1 MKSEIIKEDCVKS
14 GVTQEESVKIDE
26 KTMSL
31 LIWPD
36 TIIIRMERVLC
47 NRAGYCITYDGQCP

>member
-1 MKSEIIKEDCVKS
+1 MKEECVKS
-14 GVTQEESVKIDE
+14 GLIQEESVKIDG

-36 TIIIRMERVLC
+36 TIIIRMESVLS
-47 NRAGYCITYDGQCP
+47 NRAGYCIT